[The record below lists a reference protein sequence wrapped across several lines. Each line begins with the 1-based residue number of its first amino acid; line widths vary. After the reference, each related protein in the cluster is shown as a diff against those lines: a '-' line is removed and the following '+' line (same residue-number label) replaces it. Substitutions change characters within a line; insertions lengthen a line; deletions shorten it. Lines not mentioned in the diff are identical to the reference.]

1 MKWRE
6 LIKERSSIRSYKDKK
21 VDEKLLEQIRQYMK
35 ELSPLIPEQKTE
47 ILLLGKEAGPRLE
60 GIVGYMGNAFFAP
73 NYILLL
79 GEDSEEGY
87 IHAGYLAAQLELKLT
102 ELKLNTCFLTI
113 NEAKAVKTALNINS
127 PLTVTTCISF
137 GHGNPE
143 KDSNRI
149 DIKSRSDVRME
160 KIKGHI
166 APKIAMDELVSQS
179 VFGQNCDFA
188 EDAMDPNWEK
198 AFYASSLAPAALN
211 RQTYRFLIE
220 DNMLY
225 LLDREVK
232 HITKEDRHL
241 NDGIVM
247 FYFHTVLTAHFH
259 KPDSWTVGTVE
270 KKPEW
275 KVPEEYFVVGTYR
288 LF

>member
-21 VDEKLLEQIRQYMK
+21 VDEKLLEQLRQYMK
-35 ELSPLIPEQKTE
+35 ELSSLLPEQNTE
-47 ILLLGKEAGPRLE
+47 IRLLGKEAGPRLE
-60 GIVGYMGNAFFAP
+60 GIAGYMGNAFFAP
-73 NYILLL
+73 NYLILL
-79 GEDSEEGY
+79 GEDSEESR

-102 ELKLNTCFLTI
+102 ELKLNICFLTVT
-113 NEAKAVKTALNINS
+113 EAKAVKTALNIDS
-127 PLTVTTCISF
+127 PLTITACISF
-137 GHGNPE
+137 GYGNPE

-160 KIKGHI
+160 TIKGHI
-166 APKIAMDELVSQS
+166 APKISMMDLVSESVYGQS
-179 VFGQNCDFA
+179 CNFE
-188 EDAMDPNWEK
+188 EDAMDPSLEE
-198 AFYASSLAPAALN
+198 AFYAASLAPAALN
-211 RQTYRFLIE
+211 RQTCHLLIE
-220 DNMLY
+220 DNLLY
-225 LLDREVK
+225 LLDRETEQ
-232 HITKEDRHL
+232 ITKQDRCL

-247 FYFHTVLTAHFH
+247 FYFHTVLTAHFQ
-259 KPDSWTVGTVE
+259 KSDTWTVGRVE

>member
-21 VDEKLLEQIRQYMK
+21 VDEKLLEQVQQYMK

-113 NEAKAVKTALNINS
+113 NEAKAVKTALNISS

-166 APKIAMDELVSQS
+166 APKIAM
-179 VFGQNCDFA
+179 
-188 EDAMDPNWEK
+188 NW
-198 AFYASSLAPAALN
+198 FPSL
-211 RQTYRFLIE
+211 FS
-220 DNMLY
+220 
-225 LLDREVK
+225 DRAV
-232 HITKEDRHL
+232 ILPRMPWIRTGRRHF
-241 NDGIVM
+241 M
-247 FYFHTVLTAHFH
+247 PQVLH
-259 KPDSWTVGTVE
+259 
-270 KKPEW
+270 
-275 KVPEEYFVVGTYR
+275 R
-288 LF
+288 LH

>member
-21 VDEKLLEQIRQYMK
+21 VDEKLLEQVRQYMK

-113 NEAKAVKTALNINS
+113 
-127 PLTVTTCISF
+127 
-137 GHGNPE
+137 
-143 KDSNRI
+143 
-149 DIKSRSDVRME
+149 
-160 KIKGHI
+160 
-166 APKIAMDELVSQS
+166 
-179 VFGQNCDFA
+179 
-188 EDAMDPNWEK
+188 
-198 AFYASSLAPAALN
+198 
-211 RQTYRFLIE
+211 
-220 DNMLY
+220 
-225 LLDREVK
+225 
-232 HITKEDRHL
+232 TKQR
-241 NDGIVM
+241 
-247 FYFHTVLTAHFH
+247 
-259 KPDSWTVGTVE
+259 
-270 KKPEW
+270 
-275 KVPEEYFVVGTYR
+275 R
-288 LF
+288 

>member
-21 VDEKLLEQIRQYMK
+21 VDEKLLEQVRQYMK

-102 ELKLNTCFLTI
+102 ELKLNTCFLSI
-113 NEAKAVKTALNINS
+113 NEAKAVKTALNISS

-166 APKIAMDELVSQS
+166 APKIAMVELVSQS
-179 VFGQNCDFA
+179 VFGQSCDFA

-232 HITKEDRHL
+232 HITREDRYL

-259 KPDSWTVGTVE
+259 KPDS
-270 KKPEW
+270 
-275 KVPEEYFVVGTYR
+275 
-288 LF
+288 

>member
-1 MKWRE
+1 M
-6 LIKERSSIRSYKDKK
+6 
-21 VDEKLLEQIRQYMK
+21 
-35 ELSPLIPEQKTE
+35 
-47 ILLLGKEAGPRLE
+47 E

-102 ELKLNTCFLTI
+102 ELKLNTCFLSI
-113 NEAKAVKTALNINS
+113 NEAKAVKTALNISS

-166 APKIAMDELVSQS
+166 APKIAMVELVSQS
-179 VFGQNCDFA
+179 VFGQSCDFA

-232 HITKEDRHL
+232 HITREDRYL